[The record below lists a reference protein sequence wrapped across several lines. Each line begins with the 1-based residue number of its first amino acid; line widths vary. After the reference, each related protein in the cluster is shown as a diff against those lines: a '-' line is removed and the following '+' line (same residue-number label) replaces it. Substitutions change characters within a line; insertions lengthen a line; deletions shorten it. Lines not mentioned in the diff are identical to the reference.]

1 MKLRVRRN
9 GLIGDLNILR
19 DGGVKL
25 NITDATTNIFFKF
38 LVRRNGVTGMKTLIT
53 MMNVIKI
60 KNSNGRRP
68 YITNNSP
75 CKSR

>member
-25 NITDATTNIFFKF
+25 DITDATTNIFFKF
-38 LVRRNGVTGMKTLIT
+38 LVRRNGVTGMKTLIQQSDPR
-53 MMNVIKI
+53 I
-60 KNSNGRRP
+60 
-68 YITNNSP
+68 
-75 CKSR
+75 